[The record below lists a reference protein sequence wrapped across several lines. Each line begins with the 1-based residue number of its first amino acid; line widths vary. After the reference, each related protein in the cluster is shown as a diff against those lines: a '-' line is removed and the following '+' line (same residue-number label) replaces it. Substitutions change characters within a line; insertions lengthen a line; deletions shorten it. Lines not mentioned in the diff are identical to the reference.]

1 MDKLA
6 PFIHE
11 YLKAMLLC
19 QVEFRFFV
27 PDGKQPYSPESI
39 ETMKDPEC
47 GWKKQREGEGKWKL

>member
-19 QVEFRFFV
+19 QVEFCFFV
-27 PDGKQPYSPESI
+27 PNGKQPYSPESI

-47 GWKKQREGEGKWKL
+47 G